1 LSALLP
7 SYREAC
13 SKAKYLKSVSGKLA
27 RVPADRSD
35 ALKSSALEVLH
46 MLSSLLIYG
55 SYDAI
60 HAVHVL
66 ESQVRWLRPSSLL
79 LFFCM
84 LHAARRAEPRTAEFH
99 HEAENSKY
107 FRERG
112 RYFVFEFLVLCR
124 CQRFILMAEKSVL
137 NKCSFTLA
145 PNSPQSS
152 LYSYPTAS
160 QGK

>member
-60 HAVHVL
+60 HAVLVPNL
-66 ESQVRWLRPSSLL
+66 E
-79 LFFCM
+79 
-84 LHAARRAEPRTAEFH
+84 
-99 HEAENSKY
+99 
-107 FRERG
+107 
-112 RYFVFEFLVLCR
+112 
-124 CQRFILMAEKSVL
+124 
-137 NKCSFTLA
+137 
-145 PNSPQSS
+145 PQSFIMRLRILNIS
-152 LYSYPTAS
+152 EKEDDILSS
-160 QGK
+160 NSWCFVGVKGSFSWLKNLF